1 MIPPFYDH
9 ATRLYSPPTHKPTT
23 LLIPTTLLAFT
34 LFIPSHRLTN
44 PPPPAT
50 LPFPL
55 NLANLTIPCFS
66 LVNPCAFLATP
77 FSVTLNPCF
86 SLPEKFLLITQRIN
100 PMTNNIASQ
109 DELLASMG
117 LSTNSTNPTN
127 STKRKN
133 NFLTNQYPIFS
144 TPVCS
149 VYLQGSASVS
159 LASLTSEEE
168 FLAKAPAVSIFRKIG
183 ANSNPSILSILE
195 ELKTNK
201 HLLFNDKAFHKQIVV
216 KLVEAG
222 VSIDP
227 AKAVSKS
234 FALAAIDS
242 YLQDLAVYLA
252 DSNLTLEAFIESTL
266 PKEKRSVIDSTMSQ
280 ADFDALFDQL

>member
-1 MIPPFYDH
+1 
-9 ATRLYSPPTHKPTT
+9 
-23 LLIPTTLLAFT
+23 
-34 LFIPSHRLTN
+34 
-44 PPPPAT
+44 
-50 LPFPL
+50 
-55 NLANLTIPCFS
+55 
-66 LVNPCAFLATP
+66 
-77 FSVTLNPCF
+77 
-86 SLPEKFLLITQRIN
+86 
-100 PMTNNIASQ
+100 MTNKLASQ

-117 LSTNSTNPTN
+117 LPTKPSTETYSPAIK
-127 STKRKN
+127 SK
-133 NFLTNQYPIFS
+133 FLTRQYPIFS

-149 VYLQGSASVS
+149 IYLQGSASVS

-168 FLAKAPAVSIFRKIG
+168 LLAKAPAVSIFRKIG
-183 ANSNPSILSILE
+183 ANSNLYILSILE

-201 HLLFNDKAFHKQIVV
+201 HLLFNDKAFHKRIVV
-216 KLVEAG
+216 ELVAAG

-280 ADFDALFDQL
+280 VDFDALFDQL